1 MVALTKQAIVEA
13 GVDIARSGGWAA
25 LSLRSV
31 AGNLGVTPMALY
43 RHVADAETLSNAVL
57 ESIATLVA
65 TVERTVDPWA
75 DVSLWARSSRLALR
89 PFPGVPAHLLTAW
102 FNLAPM
108 LSLVE
113 DLLDRVHDAGLAEFE
128 AVAAVNAVFMFVLM
142 RAEAEQTVR
151 TAGVARR
158 ALRLS
163 TAGRD
168 LPRLRTLSSHYTTA
182 EFDRHFEYGLDVLI
196 AGIRARGTS
205 T

>member
-1 MVALTKQAIVEA
+1 MVALTRQAIVEA
-13 GVDIARSGGWAA
+13 GVDVARSGGWAA
-25 LSLRSV
+25 LSLRAV

-43 RHVADAETLSNAVL
+43 RHVADAETLNTEVL
-57 ESIATLVA
+57 DSVATLVA
-65 TVERTVDPWA
+65 RVERTIDPWA
-75 DVSLWARSSRLALR
+75 DVSLWARSARVALR
-89 PFPGVPAHLLTAW
+89 SFPGIPAHLLTAW

-108 LSLVE
+108 LGLVE

-151 TAGVARR
+151 TAGVAKR
-158 ALRLS
+158 ALQLS
-163 TAGRD
+163 AVGRE
-168 LPRLRTLSSHYTTA
+168 LPLLQSLSSHYTTA

-205 T
+205 K